1 MWIRFHKLSDR
12 VPMSVPRKVTI
23 RDVAA
28 LAGCGI
34 ATASRVLNNSGPA
47 SDDVRRRVEAA
58 AQELDF
64 SFNGV
69 GRALRS
75 RKSRTIGCL
84 VPSLANPVFADAVQG
99 VQQELQ
105 AGGYQLLLTCS
116 NYDAGE
122 DERAI
127 RMLMEKQVEGL
138 VLTVTDAVKV
148 PALQQL
154 RRSNLPCWLMFNPP
168 SQDFASAYIDNRAA
182 AARVARAFADAGHRK
197 AAFLALRLGSSD
209 RSRQRLQG
217 FFEGCADCGMA
228 VPAVMEI
235 DEAAVDLPQRL
246 GQLLAAQP
254 DITGLFASNDFLA
267 LAAIRA
273 ARLVGRSVPENLS
286 VVGFD
291 GIAIGRMFDPPLATI
306 ETSPEILGRNAAR
319 GVLAALAGAEA
330 PQSEALPFHFRP
342 GGSLATIG

>member
-1 MWIRFHKLSDR
+1 MWIRFHKLSNFAT
-12 VPMSVPRKVTI
+12 MSAQRKITI

-47 SDDVRRRVEAA
+47 SEDVRRRVEAA
-58 AQELDF
+58 AKELDF

-105 AGGYQLLLTCS
+105 ADGYQLLLTCS
-116 NYDAGE
+116 SYDAGE

-138 VLTVTDAVKV
+138 ILTVTDALKV
-148 PALQQL
+148 QALQHLQ
-154 RRSNLPCWLMFNPP
+154 RSGLPCWLMFNPP
-168 SQDFASAYIDNRAA
+168 AEGFASAYIDNRAA
-182 AARVARAFADAGHRK
+182 AARVARAFAEAGHRK

-235 DEAAVDLPQRL
+235 DEAAADLPERL

-273 ARLVGRSVPENLS
+273 ARQIGRSVPENLS

-291 GIAIGRMFDPPLATI
+291 GIAIGRMFDPSLATI
-306 ETSPEILGRNAAR
+306 ETSPGSLGRRAAS
-319 GVLAALAGAEA
+319 GVLCLLAGGQAPEA
-330 PQSEALPFHFRP
+330 GPLPFHFRP
-342 GGSLATIG
+342 GGSLRAPG